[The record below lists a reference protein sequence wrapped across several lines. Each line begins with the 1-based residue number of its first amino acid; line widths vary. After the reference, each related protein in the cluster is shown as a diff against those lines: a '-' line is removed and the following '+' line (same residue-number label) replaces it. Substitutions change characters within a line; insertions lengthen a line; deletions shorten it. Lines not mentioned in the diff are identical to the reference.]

1 MQYKL
6 IITGPVGSGKTT
18 AIESLTDQKAV
29 GTDVPVSDEITL
41 ERKSTTTVAMDYGT
55 LNIDDAAESVVHVYG
70 TPGQER
76 FDFMWEILTE
86 GANGLIILLDN
97 NRNYPFRDLKFFSE
111 QFADFIE
118 ETGRLII
125 GITRLDIREPLL
137 PEVYEDWMEQ
147 LGLKAE
153 VINID
158 PRQKQDVL
166 NLVHKVLDLTPI
178 ERGDA
183 LVHSSCLAAPLGT
196 AALLATPTLVP
207 HALGSHAQK
216 MTPPPLP
223 RSLPRSVESNFELN
237 QKAMAAINGMR
248 GVTGV
253 SITSEVGELLDST
266 IEDESLNQFIA
277 YLSGITPNLMEVAE
291 LGPINKIML
300 RGPESDHLTVFVE
313 DERSL
318 GVCSERTVS
327 VPALSQQVE
336 DMLQWL

>member
-18 AIESLTDQKAV
+18 AIESLTDQAAV
-29 GTDVPVSDEITL
+29 STDVPVSDDITL
-41 ERKSTTTVAMDYGT
+41 QRKSTTTVAMDYGT
-55 LNIDDAAESVVHVYG
+55 LKIDDAEKSVVHVYG

-76 FDFMWEILTE
+76 FDFMWDILSE

-111 QFADFIE
+111 QFADFIAE
-118 ETGRLII
+118 SGRLII

-137 PEVYEDWMEQ
+137 PEVYDDWMEQ
-147 LGLKAE
+147 LGLEAE
-153 VINID
+153 IINID

-178 ERGDA
+178 EGEEHERSEKYDA
-183 LVHSSCLAAPLGT
+183 D
-196 AALLATPTLVP
+196 LLTSASISEPSLEFDEGQIQQAV
-207 HALGSHAQK
+207 
-216 MTPPPLP
+216 PPPLP
-223 RSLPRSVESNFELN
+223 RIKESSFELN
-237 QKAMAAINGMR
+237 QKAMAAINGLG

-253 SITSEVGELLDST
+253 SITSEMGEIIDST
-266 IEDESLNQFIA
+266 IADESLNQFIA
-277 YLSGITPNLMEVAE
+277 YLSGITPNLVEIAD
-291 LGPINKIML
+291 LGPINRIML
-300 RGPESDHLTVFVE
+300 RGPEDDNLTVFVE
-313 DERSL
+313 ESRSL

-327 VPALSQQVE
+327 VPALSQKVE

>member
-1 MQYKL
+1 LQYKL

-18 AIESLTDQKAV
+18 AIESLTDQNAV
-29 GTDVPVSDEITL
+29 STDVSVSDEITL

-55 LNIDDAAESVVHVYG
+55 LKIDDELDSIVHVYG

-111 QFADFIE
+111 QFADFIA

-147 LGLKAE
+147 LGLTAE
-153 VINID
+153 IINID

-166 NLVHKVLDLTPI
+166 NLVHKVLDLKPI
-178 ERGDA
+178 EREQVVGTEF
-183 LVHSSCLAAPLGT
+183 SSGNEAKDSPVSSLLPLQQ
-196 AALLATPTLVP
+196 V
-207 HALGSHAQK
+207 
-216 MTPPPLP
+216 PPPLP
-223 RSLPRSVESNFELN
+223 RSAESSFELN
-237 QKAMAAINGMR
+237 QKAMAAINGLR

-253 SITSEVGELLDST
+253 SITSELGELVDTT

-277 YLSGITPNLMEVAE
+277 YLSGITPNLVEVAG
-291 LGPINKIML
+291 LGSINRIML
-300 RGPESDHLTVFVE
+300 RGPEDDNLTVFVE
-313 DERSL
+313 AERSL
-318 GVCSERTVS
+318 GVCSERAVS

>member
-18 AIESLTDQKAV
+18 AIESLTDQNAV
-29 GTDVPVSDEITL
+29 STDVSVSDEITL

-55 LNIDDAAESVVHVYG
+55 LKIDDGLDSIVHVYG

-111 QFADFIE
+111 QFADFIA

-147 LGLKAE
+147 LGLTAE
-153 VINID
+153 IINID

-166 NLVHKVLDLTPI
+166 NLVHKVLDLKPI
-178 ERGDA
+178 EREQVVGTEYLSENVAKDS
-183 LVHSSCLAAPLGT
+183 LVTTLSPLQQ
-196 AALLATPTLVP
+196 L
-207 HALGSHAQK
+207 
-216 MTPPPLP
+216 PPPLP
-223 RSLPRSVESNFELN
+223 RSAESSFELN
-237 QKAMAAINGMR
+237 QKAMAAINGLR

-253 SITSEVGELLDST
+253 SITSELGELVDTT

-277 YLSGITPNLMEVAE
+277 YLSGITPNLAE
-291 LGPINKIML
+291 MAGLGSINRIML
-300 RGPESDHLTVFVE
+300 RGPEDDNLTVFVE
-313 DERSL
+313 AERSL
-318 GVCSERTVS
+318 GVCSERAVS

>member
-18 AIESLTDQKAV
+18 AINSLTDQQSVK
-29 GTDVPVSDEITL
+29 TDMPVSDAVTL
-41 ERKSTTTVAMDYGT
+41 ARKSTTTVAMDYGT
-55 LNIDDAAESVVHVYG
+55 LTINDEAKSTVHVYG

-86 GANGLIILLDN
+86 GADALIILLDN

-111 QFADFIE
+111 QFADFIAE
-118 ETGRLII
+118 KGRLII

-147 LGLKAE
+147 LELDAE

-166 NLVHKVLDLTPI
+166 NLVHKVLELKPLESAEVTQNEQTNIHPPLSDSTATSFNAVEEASTTVTNDLTPPT
-178 ERGDA
+178 R
-183 LVHSSCLAAPLGT
+183 T
-196 AALLATPTLVP
+196 AEDHFEVN
-207 HALGSHAQK
+207 Q
-216 MTPPPLP
+216 
-223 RSLPRSVESNFELN
+223 RS
-237 QKAMAAINGMR
+237 MAAINGLS

-253 SITSEVGELLDST
+253 SITNELGELIDTT
-266 IEDESLNQFIA
+266 IDDESLNQFIA
-277 YLSGITPNLMEVAE
+277 YLSGLTPNLIDAAE
-291 LGPINKIML
+291 LGPIHRIMV
-300 RGPESDHLTVFVE
+300 RGPEDDNLTVFVE
-313 DERSL
+313 QDRSL

-327 VPALSQQVE
+327 IPVLSQQVE

>member
-1 MQYKL
+1 LQYKL

-18 AIESLTDQKAV
+18 AIESLTDKKAV
-29 GTDVPVSDEITL
+29 STDVPVSDEITL

-55 LNIDDAAESVVHVYG
+55 LKIRDATESIVHVYG

-111 QFADFIE
+111 QFADFIA

-147 LGLKAE
+147 LGLTAE
-153 VINID
+153 IINID

-166 NLVHKVLDLTPI
+166 NLVHKVLDLEPI
-178 ERGDA
+178 EPEVVEGSA
-183 LVHSSCLAAPLGT
+183 VNTESAATSPANIISPQT
-196 AALLATPTLVP
+196 AVLQQPPYAV
-207 HALGSHAQK
+207 
-216 MTPPPLP
+216 PPPLP
-223 RSLPRSVESNFELN
+223 RSVESEFELN
-237 QKAMAAINGMR
+237 QKAMAAINGLR

-253 SITSEVGELLDST
+253 SITSELGELVDTT

-277 YLSGITPNLMEVAE
+277 YLSGITPNLEEVAG
-291 LGPINKIML
+291 LGPINRIML
-300 RGPESDHLTVFVE
+300 RGPEDDNLTVFVE
-313 DERSL
+313 AERSL
-318 GVCSERTVS
+318 GVCSERAVS
-327 VPALSQQVE
+327 VPALSLQVE

>member
-1 MQYKL
+1 LQYKL

-29 GTDVPVSDEITL
+29 STDVPVSDEITL

-55 LNIDDAAESVVHVYG
+55 LKVDDVAESVVHVYG

-147 LGLKAE
+147 LGLEAE

-158 PRQKQDVL
+158 PRRKQDVL

-178 ERGDA
+178 ERDDA
-183 LVHSSCLAAPLGT
+183 SKLSLKTSAGMLMPIDTPSSMRDLPASRGA
-196 AALLATPTLVP
+196 V
-207 HALGSHAQK
+207 
-216 MTPPPLP
+216 PPP
-223 RSLPRSVESNFELN
+223 LPRSVESNFELN

-266 IEDESLNQFIA
+266 IKDESLNQFIA
-277 YLSGITPNLMEVAE
+277 YLSGITPNLAEVAE
-291 LGPINKIML
+291 LGPINRIML
-300 RGPESDHLTVFVE
+300 RGPEDDNLTVFVE

>member
-29 GTDVPVSDEITL
+29 GTDVPVSDAITL
-41 ERKSTTTVAMDYGT
+41 ERKSSTTVAMDYGT
-55 LNIDDAAESVVHVYG
+55 LTIDDVDKSVVHVYG

-111 QFADFIE
+111 QFADFIN

-147 LGLKAE
+147 LGLTAE
-153 VINID
+153 IINID
-158 PRQKQDVL
+158 PRKKEDVL
-166 NLVHKVLDLTPI
+166 GLVHKVLDLTPI
-178 ERGDA
+178 EREDVSEVILRPANAGAPKQANEPVQEESDSP
-183 LVHSSCLAAPLGT
+183 VLARP
-196 AALLATPTLVP
+196 
-207 HALGSHAQK
+207 AQS
-216 MTPPPLP
+216 T
-223 RSLPRSVESNFELN
+223 FELN
-237 QKAMAAINGMR
+237 QKAMAAINGLR

-253 SITSEVGELLDST
+253 SITSELGELLDST

-277 YLSGITPNLMEVAE
+277 YLSGVTPNLESVAG
-291 LGPINKIML
+291 LGPINRIML
-300 RGPESDHLTVFVE
+300 RGPEDDNLTVFVE
-313 DERSL
+313 SERSL
-318 GVCSERTVS
+318 GVCSERSLS

>member
-1 MQYKL
+1 MQHKL

-18 AIESLTDQKAV
+18 AIESLTDLKAV
-29 GTDVPVSDEITL
+29 STDVPVSDEITL

-55 LNIDDAAESVVHVYG
+55 LKIDDEAGSVVHVYG

-76 FDFMWEILTE
+76 FDFMWDILTE

-147 LGLKAE
+147 LGLIAE
-153 VINID
+153 IVNID
-158 PRQKQDVL
+158 PRKKQDVL

-178 ERGDA
+178 ERGELAKPPLVSDA
-183 LVHSSCLAAPLGT
+183 RSALSTPPPFAAKLSPTSGPQHLV
-196 AALLATPTLVP
+196 
-207 HALGSHAQK
+207 
-216 MTPPPLP
+216 PPPLP
-223 RSLPRSVESNFELN
+223 RSVESTFELN

-253 SITSEVGELLDST
+253 SITSELGELVDTT

-277 YLSGITPNLMEVAE
+277 YLSGITPNLEEMAG
-291 LGPINKIML
+291 LGKINRIML
-300 RGPESDHLTVFVE
+300 RGPEDHNLTVFVE
-313 DERSL
+313 AERSL

>member
-18 AIESLTDQKAV
+18 AIESLTEQKAV
-29 GTDVPVSDEITL
+29 STDVAVSDEITL

-55 LNIDDAAESVVHVYG
+55 LKIDDAEASVVHVYG

-111 QFADFIE
+111 QFADFIK

-125 GITRLDIREPLL
+125 GITRLDVREPLL

-147 LGLKAE
+147 LGLEAE
-153 VINID
+153 IINID

-178 ERGDA
+178 ERDHD
-183 LVHSSCLAAPLGT
+183 LLTIPAAADSAEFTRPS
-196 AALLATPTLVP
+196 TLTTTDVIEP
-207 HALGSHAQK
+207 VLTHL
-216 MTPPPLP
+216 TPPPLP
-223 RSLPRSVESNFELN
+223 RSKDSSFALN

-253 SITSEVGELLDST
+253 SITSDVGELIDTT

-277 YLSGITPNLMEVAE
+277 YLSGITPNLVETAG
-291 LGPINKIML
+291 LGPVTKIML
-300 RGPESDHLTVFVE
+300 RGPKDDNLTVFVE
-313 DERSL
+313 DDRSL

-336 DMLQWL
+336 DMLQWLQ

>member
-29 GTDVPVSDEITL
+29 STDVPVSDEITL

-55 LNIDDAAESVVHVYG
+55 LKVDDVAESVVHVYG

-147 LGLKAE
+147 LGLEAE

-158 PRQKQDVL
+158 PRRKQDVL

-178 ERGDA
+178 ERDDA
-183 LVHSSCLAAPLGT
+183 SKLSLKTSAGMLMPIDTPSSMRDLPASRGA
-196 AALLATPTLVP
+196 V
-207 HALGSHAQK
+207 
-216 MTPPPLP
+216 PPP
-223 RSLPRSVESNFELN
+223 LPRSVESNFELN

-266 IEDESLNQFIA
+266 IKDESLNQFIA
-277 YLSGITPNLMEVAE
+277 YLSGITPNLAEVAE
-291 LGPINKIML
+291 LGPINRIML
-300 RGPESDHLTVFVE
+300 RGPEDDNLTVFVE

>member
-18 AIESLTDQKAV
+18 AIESLTDQNAV
-29 GTDVPVSDEITL
+29 STDVSVSDEITL

-55 LNIDDAAESVVHVYG
+55 LKIDDELDSIVHVYG

-111 QFADFIE
+111 QFADFIA

-147 LGLKAE
+147 LGLTAE
-153 VINID
+153 IINID

-166 NLVHKVLDLTPI
+166 NLVHKVLDLKPI
-178 ERGDA
+178 EREQVVGTEF
-183 LVHSSCLAAPLGT
+183 SSGNEAKDSPVSSLLPLQQ
-196 AALLATPTLVP
+196 V
-207 HALGSHAQK
+207 
-216 MTPPPLP
+216 PPPLP
-223 RSLPRSVESNFELN
+223 RSAESSFELN
-237 QKAMAAINGMR
+237 QKAMAAINGLR

-253 SITSEVGELLDST
+253 SITSELGELVDTT

-277 YLSGITPNLMEVAE
+277 YLSGITPNLVEVAG
-291 LGPINKIML
+291 LGSINRIML
-300 RGPESDHLTVFVE
+300 RGPEDDNLTVFVE
-313 DERSL
+313 AERSL
-318 GVCSERTVS
+318 GVCSERAVS

>member
-18 AIESLTDQKAV
+18 AINSLTDQNSV
-29 GTDVPVSDEITL
+29 QTDMPVSDAVTL
-41 ERKSTTTVAMDYGT
+41 ARKSTTTVAMDYGT
-55 LNIDDAAESVVHVYG
+55 LIINDSDETVVHVYG

-76 FDFMWEILTE
+76 FDFMWEILSE
-86 GANGLIILLDN
+86 GADALIILLDN

-118 ETGRLII
+118 NDGKLII

-147 LGLKAE
+147 LGLSAE

-158 PRQKQDVL
+158 PRQKPDVL
-166 NLVHKVLDLTPI
+166 NLVHRVLDLTLRETFDEQI
-178 ERGDA
+178 TQSRK
-183 LVHSSCLAAPLGT
+183 LIKSTAPDEQ
-196 AALLATPTLVP
+196 ANDITLVP
-207 HALGSHAQK
+207 ASSTDDH
-216 MTPPPLP
+216 
-223 RSLPRSVESNFELN
+223 FELN
-237 QKAMAAINGMR
+237 QKAMATINGLR

-253 SITSEVGELLDST
+253 SITSDTGELVDST
-266 IEDESLNQFIA
+266 INDESLNQFIA
-277 YLSGITPNLMEVAE
+277 YLSGITPNLIEAAE
-291 LGPINKIML
+291 LGPIHRIMV
-300 RGPESDHLTVFVE
+300 RGPEDDNLTVFVE

-318 GVCSERTVS
+318 GVCSERAVS